1 MREREKKEKREKER
15 EQRVRLEMGH
25 TQCKLEIRQRGTRMS
40 SVVVDIDSEWMQN
53 RLHLK
58 EPFGHLSFF
67 TWFIL
72 SSSSLFFSFAT
83 GITSAKTGFLAL

>member
-1 MREREKKEKREKER
+1 M
-15 EQRVRLEMGH
+15 Q
-25 TQCKLEIRQRGTRMS
+25 LEIRQRGTRMS

-58 EPFGHLSFF
+58 EPFGHLS
-67 TWFIL
+67 
-72 SSSSLFFSFAT
+72 SSLFFSLSLFLFAT